1 MTTYTGRNDLP
12 QEDRPLYEDAC
23 WFRCQEP
30 WLALRNDGISLELG
44 PICRMRTWDPGAIA
58 ERHGADKSKVEALVK
73 AIGRS
78 AASEENCVGPWAALW
93 EAGHRINIDAL
104 LGDLV
109 NNESSAS
116 DVSALYG
123 VPPEGAGELLRGM
136 KSVTTRMADVPVY
149 AGEASLKYDFEV

>member
-1 MTTYTGRNDLP
+1 MPTYTDRQDLP
-12 QEDRPLYEDAC
+12 LAEQYLYDDARR
-23 WFRCQEP
+23 FRCQEP
-30 WLALRNDGISLELG
+30 WLALRNDGVSVELG

-58 ERHGADKSKVEALVK
+58 EKHGADKAKVEALVK

-78 AASEENCVGPWAALW
+78 AASEENCVGPWTALW
-93 EAGHRINIDAL
+93 EAGHRINVDAL